1 MGFLAFSSFSKA
13 DDVCPSGTVGLCDP
27 AVIET
32 IVESVDVT
40 TQNDGAGTLTTT
52 VTTTTTTTDT
62 VINTDSGDILASGSG
77 YVSSG
82 KEGDMDSDWGGQ
94 GPASMPSGNSCGEL
108 GPDKCAMITGS
119 GNSTSTMGVTGMGTT
134 FIQTVNISDMN
145 IEAGGEVNYTIKVDK
160 QDSAD
165 SIYMHITGKDG
176 STVKFAGTDVLSAA
190 GVNTG
195 YAAYAGGFDFADSLT
210 TLIIEVGG
218 RDDITLAIGPVFDDV
233 TINVIYNVVSQ
244 IVQQT
249 ITTVEQY
256 VYLNSDATQEE
267 LDIVEDIF
275 DNNDMVEQPD
285 GGFELEPIDDGG
297 MDDVSYETVELELDF
312 EIDFE
317 MDFEMPEIE
326 FEMPEISM
334 EAPVTT
340 VEVEMEMEIDMM
352 PPPDMPEPN
361 NNVEPE
367 IKVEAPVEKIEVVS
381 VESEPEPVETTSES
395 NEKESVDQPAK
406 EQTEPKEEIKEEV
419 KEEPKEEVKEE
430 PKEETKEEIKEEV
443 KEEKKEE
450 VKEEPK
456 KEIKVAPKK
465 EVKPKTKQQKKE
477 DKQKAGTKIVKK
489 MGDKG
494 RYDTTNQLKTL
505 IVMNVIADTKSF
517 FSAQKLQQDIPGFFS
532 SATVPDAVLS
542 DNNIAAYLLMVG
554 SSQKM
559 NNLVNSQYK

>member
-1 MGFLAFSSFSKA
+1 MQKKLKYGLLLLGFLAFSSFSKA

-62 VINTDSGDILASGSG
+62 VINTDSGDILTSGSG

-94 GPASMPSGNSCGEL
+94 GPASMSTGSTCGDL
-108 GPDKCAMITGS
+108 GTDTCAQITGS
-119 GNSTSTMGVTGMGTT
+119 GNSTSTMGVSGMGTT

-326 FEMPEISM
+326 FEMPEISV

-340 VEVEMEMEIDMM
+340 VEVEMEMEVETPVEEI
-352 PPPDMPEPN
+352 EVAA
-361 NNVEPE
+361 VEPE
-367 IKVEAPVEKIEVVS
+367 VKTEA
-381 VESEPEPVETTSES
+381 EPVEE
-395 NEKESVDQPAK
+395 QP
-406 EQTEPKEEIKEEV
+406 EPKEEPKEEVEEV
-419 KEEPKEEVKEE
+419 KEEPKEEV
-430 PKEETKEEIKEEV
+430 
-443 KEEKKEE
+443 EE

-456 KEIKVAPKK
+456 EEVEKVKEDPKEEIKVAPKK
-465 EVKPKTKQQKKE
+465 EAKPKTKQQKKE

-494 RYDTTNQLKTL
+494 RYDSTNQLKTL

-517 FSAQKLQQDIPGFFS
+517 FSAQKLQKDIPGFFL
-532 SATVPDAVLS
+532 AQLS
-542 DNNIAAYLLMVG
+542 LMRYC
-554 SSQKM
+554 QIIT
-559 NNLVNSQYK
+559 